1 MWRWR
6 AADIERWRDVH
17 VEVSKRYSRLGTKRY
32 DPKRILTEGANIKQ
46 RARTTGLDA
55 DQRSNKVRSCYGAR
69 RTEFVSEF
77 GALGGSRTQLRKP
90 DRYTCM

>member
-32 DPKRILTEGANIKQ
+32 DPKRILTEGANIKP
-46 RARTTGLDA
+46 RFSISARSEA
-55 DQRSNKVRSCYGAR
+55 DQEVEDVREKAKI
-69 RTEFVSEF
+69 V
-77 GALGGSRTQLRKP
+77 RK
-90 DRYTCM
+90 T